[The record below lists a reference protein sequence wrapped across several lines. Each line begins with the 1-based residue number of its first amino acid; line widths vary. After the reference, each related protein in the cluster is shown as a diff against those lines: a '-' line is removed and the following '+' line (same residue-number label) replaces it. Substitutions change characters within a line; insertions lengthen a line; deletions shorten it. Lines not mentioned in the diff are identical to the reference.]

1 MDVLSFLLGLCI
13 GILIMALVRI
23 AILFKM
29 IETANQDNRRN
40 EASLHAA
47 HHKLEQIRKYC
58 AIKEWD

>member
-29 IETANQDNRRN
+29 MDEINKDNRKLDVLLTDLNRR
-40 EASLHAA
+40 
-47 HHKLEQIRKYC
+47 LEQIRKYC
-58 AIKEWD
+58 SVKEWE